1 MLLRLNVQNTE
12 QTVPSTKHKIRIIA
26 GPCQHETLTDS
37 LEIAKECGRVCNK
50 YGIEYIFKASY
61 DKANRSNLKGIR
73 GQGLVKTVED
83 FAELKKQTGVKIIT
97 DVHNVNEVLKIGAY
111 YSDII
116 DVLQIPAFLCRQT
129 DLVRAACKTGMTV
142 NIKKGQFLAPWDVE
156 NILSKTEGA
165 KEVWITERG
174 TSFGYNTLVTDF
186 TGLQFMLA
194 NYNVPIVHDITHSV
208 QKPGGMGTSSGGNRE
223 YVPGLARA
231 ASAMGVTNFFLEV
244 HKDPDNAPS
253 DGPNALHLKDFKTVV
268 GDIVKYS
275 YQG

>member
-1 MLLRLNVQNTE
+1 M
-12 QTVPSTKHKIRIIA
+12 RIIA
-26 GPCQHETLTDS
+26 GPCQHETLEQS
-37 LEIAKECGRVCNK
+37 LRIAKECKRVCDK
-50 YGIEYIFKASY
+50 HGVDYIFKASY
-61 DKANRSNLKGIR
+61 DKANRSSIKGKR
-73 GQGLVKTVED
+73 GQGLQTTMQD
-83 FAELKKQTGVKIIT
+83 FESLKKVIPSLKIIT

-111 YSDII
+111 YQDII

-129 DLVRAACKTGMTV
+129 DLVRAAVKTGMIV

-186 TGLQFMLA
+186 TGLQFMLS
-194 NYNVPIVHDITHSV
+194 NYNVPIVYDITHSV